1 VFAGRR
7 WETNDRSVTGQPAAD
22 GTISSRR
29 PTHHEGELTMAAP
42 APAPL
47 GKPDRDFVEDLF
59 EHKEFQKRLDAAV
72 RPFRTLSTV
81 LGVFGIGAVAIFS
94 YAGKYLSDRVQE
106 LNARTTS
113 VNADVTKL
121 LADAQKRFDEAQA
134 KINGVENSAAAVLR
148 QAEQVSR
155 DAQSQASLLMAQ
167 SQNLTSSTALA
178 SQALGQMKSSLDENV
193 KGLSQA
199 MADLRK
205 GADEFKQIQKQQT
218 DDQKTIRDTQKS
230 IGELQSSLSPSIKTT
245 LASMETLRQ
254 RAGEIAKYKTMEFVS
269 LRAGSNAQVKFHH
282 IQENASKELETAPYD
297 LLFST
302 GKLKPLAITLT
313 VNKGPAL
320 TYSGVETDKKNP
332 DRKSYCICGT
342 PFMFRV
348 ENYVQEMLIHDFV
361 TLKVLDRTP
370 SCALPQQTTEA
381 SCR

>member
-1 VFAGRR
+1 
-7 WETNDRSVTGQPAAD
+7 
-22 GTISSRR
+22 
-29 PTHHEGELTMAAP
+29 MATP

-47 GKPDRDFVEDLF
+47 GKPTRDFVEELF
-59 EHKEFQKRLDAAV
+59 EHKEFQKRLDSAV

-94 YAGKYLSDRVQE
+94 YAGKYLSDRVQD

-121 LADAQKRFDEAQA
+121 LTDAQKRFEEAQA
-134 KINGVENSAAAVLR
+134 KINSVEGSASAVLR
-148 QAEQVSR
+148 QAERVSQ
-155 DAQSQASLLMAQ
+155 DAQSQAALLMAQ

-193 KGLSQA
+193 RGLTQA
-199 MADLRK
+199 MGELRK
-205 GADEFKQIQKQQT
+205 GAEEFRQTQQRQAQDQQKIQEAQMG
-218 DDQKTIRDTQKS
+218 
-230 IGELQSSLSPSIKTT
+230 IGQLQSKLSPSIEST
-245 LASMETLRQ
+245 LAGMDTLRQ

-269 LRAGSNAQVKFHH
+269 LRRDSIAQVRFQHV
-282 IQENASKELETAPYD
+282 QENARKELETAPYN

-302 GKLKPLAITLT
+302 GKLKPLAITLK
-313 VNKGPAL
+313 VNDGPGL
-320 TYSGVETDKKNP
+320 MYSNVETDKKNP

-361 TLKVLDRTP
+361 TLKVLDRTS
-370 SCALPQQTTEA
+370 SCALPAQMTEA